1 MVLIFFQWVL
11 FCILTESYVS
21 LQVWLM
27 EADSSFFL
35 TAVIFL
41 LVGGA
46 WEDQLSSPPVGC
58 NNFSIMGHDF
68 SLYLL
73 LLIIIPIIIIPIM
86 ASAPDN
92 NSLSSDQDTD

>member
-58 NNFSIMGHDF
+58 NNFSCAGCGLHKKVKKLSTEMWGTVFRYWSQTKIF
-68 SLYLL
+68 SFGFLVR
-73 LLIIIPIIIIPIM
+73 
-86 ASAPDN
+86 
-92 NSLSSDQDTD
+92 

>member
-1 MVLIFFQWVL
+1 
-11 FCILTESYVS
+11 
-21 LQVWLM
+21 M